1 MVLSIK
7 KLWSVIKSYWK
18 LPLAIVVGIIG
29 LLTLKGK
36 DNKAKKILDAANKTY
51 EKEKEIIQEAQN
63 QKIVAKEKVE
73 KEYDDAVRSIETVY
87 KFQKKTLDEQKKK
100 EIKKIV
106 KKHYNNKEELGS
118 EISNLFGITYAPRK
132 DNNNT
137 D

>member
-1 MVLSIK
+1 MITLK
-7 KLWSVIKSYWK
+7 KLWSLIKSYWK
-18 LPLAIVVGIIG
+18 LPLAIVVGIVG
-29 LLTLKGK
+29 LLALKGK

-51 EKEKEIIQEAQN
+51 EKEKQIIQEAQK
-63 QKIVAKEKVE
+63 QKVVAKEKVE
-73 KEYDDAVRSIETVY
+73 KEYNDAVRSIETVY
-87 KFQKKTLDEQKKK
+87 KLQKKTLDEQKKK

>member
-1 MVLSIK
+1 MIALK
-7 KLWSVIKSYWK
+7 KLWSLIKSYWK
-18 LPLAIVVGIIG
+18 LPLAVVVGIIG

-36 DNKAKKILDAANKTY
+36 GNKSKKILDAANKTY

-87 KFQKKTLDEQKKK
+87 KLQKKTLDEQKKK

-132 DNNNT
+132 DNNDT

>member
-73 KEYDDAVRSIETVY
+73 RI
-87 KFQKKTLDEQKKK
+87 
-100 EIKKIV
+100 
-106 KKHYNNKEELGS
+106 
-118 EISNLFGITYAPRK
+118 
-132 DNNNT
+132 
-137 D
+137 

>member
-1 MVLSIK
+1 MITLK

-18 LPLAIVVGIIG
+18 LPLAIIVGIIG
-29 LLTLKGK
+29 LLALKGK

-51 EKEKEIIQEAQN
+51 EKEKEIIKEAQK
-63 QKIVAKEKVE
+63 QKIAVKEKVE
-73 KEYDDAVRSIETVY
+73 KEYNDAVRSIETVY
-87 KFQKKTLDEQKKK
+87 KFQKKTLDNQKKK
-100 EIKKIV
+100 EIKKIA

-118 EISNLFGITYAPRK
+118 EISNLFGITYVPSK